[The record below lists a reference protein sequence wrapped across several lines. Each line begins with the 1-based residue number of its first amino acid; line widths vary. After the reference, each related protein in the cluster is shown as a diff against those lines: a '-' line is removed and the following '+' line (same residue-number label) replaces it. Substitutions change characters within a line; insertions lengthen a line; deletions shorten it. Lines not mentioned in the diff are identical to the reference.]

1 MLRASCVVNVDAGVD
16 DDGEDREED
25 GHLVDERNDVEDAM
39 VAVWKFF
46 LRVALHSFEDSLLSS
61 LVTRCPLKVTTY
73 NSPKRRRTSPSAGKA
88 P

>member
-25 GHLVDERNDVEDAM
+25 GHLVDEGNDVEDAM

-46 LRVALHSFEDSLLSS
+46 LRVACIVSR
-61 LVTRCPLKVTTY
+61 TRCF
-73 NSPKRRRTSPSAGKA
+73 RA
-88 P
+88 